1 MREELIQ
8 RSAALNSL
16 SKHPD
21 YPELQLESQRKI
33 ARMTT
38 RLVADMLAG
47 KPVDQR
53 EIDYAR
59 GWLDALHW
67 AVELPGK
74 AEDTLER
81 ALREAEKR
89 KRGNP

>member
-1 MREELIQ
+1 M
-8 RSAALNSL
+8 
-16 SKHPD
+16 
-21 YPELQLESQRKI
+21 
-33 ARMTT
+33 
-38 RLVADMLAG
+38 ADLLMG
-47 KPVDQR
+47 KDVNQR
-53 EIDYAR
+53 EIDYTR

-89 KRGNP
+89 KGGNT